1 MTKNLAIFDFDG
13 TLTTADSFIRFI
25 YFYRGGIRFVVGMIF
40 LSPFL
45 VLMKIGVLPNWKV
58 KELVMRYFLKG
69 ERLSVFN
76 TRASQFSN
84 SYIPQIIN
92 PKALAKLQSHLKQGD
107 RVIIISASA
116 ENWIK
121 SWSDSLRVELIA
133 TRLDHRN
140 NLITGKIKGA
150 NCYGVEKVNR
160 LKEYLDLSNY
170 SRIYVYGD
178 SRGDKEILEIATD
191 PFYRFF

>member
-1 MTKNLAIFDFDG
+1 MKKNLAIFDFDG

-25 YFYRGGIRFVVGMIF
+25 YFYRGGVRFVMGMLS

-45 VLMKIGVLPNWKV
+45 VLMKLGVLPNWKV
-58 KELVMRYFLKG
+58 KELVMGYFLKG
-69 ERLSVFN
+69 EPLSVFN
-76 TRASQFSN
+76 ERASQFAN
-84 SYIPQIIN
+84 GYIPQIIN
-92 PKALAKLQSHLKQGD
+92 PKAIAQLQSHLKQGH

-121 SWSDSLRVELIA
+121 AWSDSLSVELIA
-133 TRLDHRN
+133 THLEHRN
-140 NLITGKIKGA
+140 NLITGKIKGR
-150 NCYGVEKVNR
+150 NCYGIEKINR
-160 LKEYLDLSNY
+160 LKEYLDISNY

-178 SRGDKEILEIATD
+178 SRGDKEILAIATD